1 MKAEAFKKIIK
12 SAVKEAIQEEL
23 KEILLE
29 NFKSS
34 NNKPIQEQITSSTQT
49 PNTPPPSS
57 EELRQKYLS
66 ILGETS
72 KSFTTSDISPFNPH
86 GVHDPINGNLG
97 EGEVGL
103 DQISKLLNNR

>member
-34 NNKPIQEQITSSTQT
+34 NNKPLQEQINT
-49 PNTPPPSS
+49 PQPLNSPPPSS